1 MSTTK
6 TVERIETEVHA
17 TARRKGLT
25 FGELATRMG
34 VTRGY
39 LSQIANGRRTWTPKM
54 RAKAIEVLGEVPGQ
68 GKVRVSQ
75 DAVDGDSTYIRER
88 ARELGLTIRDVAARA
103 GLSPTYVSRVSRSH
117 RIMTVDVR
125 RRLEAA
131 LEGSAEAAPSGRAD
145 VNIQALWDRMN
156 AHGISQNEVA
166 RQAGISSAH
175 MSSIMSGQRSPSP
188 AVLRKLYDVL
198 FQPSKAELHVMPAE
212 VKVVGWRKGERSGMV
227 VRENDGKTARIGGR
241 MPDGA
246 NVEFAYRTGY
256 DGTGR
261 TYVHHVIHRGCSAL
275 LTRNEVSSS

>member
-1 MSTTK
+1 MSRTK

-17 TARRKGLT
+17 AARRNGLT

-34 VTRGY
+34 VSKGY
-39 LSQIANGRRTWTPKM
+39 LSQIANGRRTWTPKT
-54 RAKAIEVLGEVPGQ
+54 RAKVVAVLGEVPGQ
-68 GKVRVSQ
+68 GKVRVRQ
-75 DAVDGDSTYIRER
+75 EAVDGESTYIRER
-88 ARELGLTIRDVAARA
+88 ARELGLTIRDVATRA
-103 GLSPTYVSRVSRSH
+103 GLSPTYVSKVSRGH
-117 RIMTVDVR
+117 RMMTVDVR

-131 LEGSAEAAPSGRAD
+131 LEGSVDSAPSERAD

-156 AHGISQNEVA
+156 AHGISQNKVA

-188 AVLRKLYDVL
+188 TVLRKLHDVL
-198 FQPSKAELHVMPAE
+198 FQPSKAELRVMPAE

-241 MPDGA
+241 MPHDA

-261 TYVHHVIHRGCSAL
+261 TYVHHVIQQGCSAL
-275 LTRNEVSSS
+275 LTRKDAVSS